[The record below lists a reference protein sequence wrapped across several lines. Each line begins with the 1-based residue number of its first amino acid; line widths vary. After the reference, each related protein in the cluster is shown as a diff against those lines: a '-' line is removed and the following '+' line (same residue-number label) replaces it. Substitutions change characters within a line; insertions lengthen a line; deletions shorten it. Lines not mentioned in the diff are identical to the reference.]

1 MIGWKKIGADKPFVY
16 MGGETVMHD
25 QVRIKINGKVKTYV
39 EKEVENS
46 EDDFII
52 QPVQHK
58 EEEVDEERELPV
70 IIFDEVASA
79 VEKEEN
85 DDEFDWVLPRET
97 KEEQPKAEEKK
108 NTYIEDLREYQRKS
122 YPKNTGTTSL
132 WKKKA
137 KPGLMKQFI
146 LAAILAVG
154 VGLGFGGV
162 ILSIMN
168 MSTSPT
174 EPAVPVTK
182 PVDNPSGTDAP
193 SNPTGSAKVF
203 PALKF
208 AVLQA
213 GVFSSNDGAEAS
225 INEYKS
231 NGFPGVSVKDDNL
244 FVFVGLAG
252 DVETMKTLAS
262 LAEEK
267 GLEKPFAKE
276 ISTKEKSFNSLT
288 EKDEQFLN
296 NAPPLLS
303 KMISISGKIM
313 VGETVDKNEITTL
326 IEQSA
331 PIATISQDEL
341 SDSIKSIHQNFVAS
355 IQDLNSYVTS
365 NDRKDIV
372 SAQQNLLSIIQQ
384 LY

>member
-1 MIGWKKIGADKPFVY
+1 M
-16 MGGETVMHD
+16 VMHD

-39 EKEVENS
+39 EKEVENT

-52 QPVQHK
+52 QPVHHK
-58 EEEVDEERELPV
+58 EEVEEERELPI

-85 DDEFDWVLPRET
+85 NDEFDWVLPKET
-97 KEEQPKAEEKK
+97 KEEEQPKNELKK

-122 YPKNTGTTSL
+122 YPKNTGHTSL

-168 MSTSPT
+168 MSNSPT

-182 PVDNPSGTDAP
+182 PVDNPTGTDAP
-193 SNPTGSAKVF
+193 SNPTGAEKAF
-203 PALKF
+203 PALTF

-252 DVETMKTLAS
+252 DVEKMKTLAS
-262 LAEEK
+262 IVEEK

-288 EKDEQFLN
+288 EGDEQFFT

-303 KMISISGKIM
+303 KMISISGKII
-313 VGETVDKNEITTL
+313 VGETVDTNEITTL

-341 SDSIKSIHQNFVAS
+341 SDPIKSIQQNFVAA
-355 IQDLNSYVTS
+355 IQDMNSYVTS
-365 NDRKDIV
+365 NDRNDIV
-372 SAQQNLLSIIQQ
+372 SAQQNLLTIIQQ

>member
-1 MIGWKKIGADKPFVY
+1 M
-16 MGGETVMHD
+16 VMHD

-39 EKEVENS
+39 EKEVENT

-52 QPVQHK
+52 QPVHHK

-85 DDEFDWVLPRET
+85 EEEFDWVLPKEV
-97 KEEQPKAEEKK
+97 KEEQSNNEPKK

-122 YPKNTGTTSL
+122 YPKNTSNTSL

-168 MSTSPT
+168 MSNTPT

-182 PVDNPSGTDAP
+182 PIDNPTGTDAP
-193 SNPTGSAKVF
+193 SNPTGTEKAF
-203 PALKF
+203 PPLTF

-231 NGFPGVSVKDDNL
+231 YGFPGVSVKDDNL

-262 LAEEK
+262 IAEDK
-267 GLEKPFAKE
+267 GFEKPFAKE

-288 EKDEQFLN
+288 KGDEQFLH

-303 KMISISGKIM
+303 KMISISGNII
-313 VGETVDKNEITTL
+313 VGETVDTSEITTL

-341 SDSIKSIHQNFVAS
+341 SDSIKSIQQNFVAA
-355 IQDLNSYVTS
+355 IQDMNSYVTS
-365 NDRKDIV
+365 NDRNDIV